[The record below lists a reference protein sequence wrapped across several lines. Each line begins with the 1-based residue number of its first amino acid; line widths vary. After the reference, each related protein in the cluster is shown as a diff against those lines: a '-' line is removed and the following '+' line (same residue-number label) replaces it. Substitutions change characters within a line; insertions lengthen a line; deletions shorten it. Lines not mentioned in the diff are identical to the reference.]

1 MNDESSVF
9 ENAEEPS
16 LSSSDTL
23 ESENAP
29 ERIAGGNQIEKE
41 TFCRA
46 DEDIASVLADTDADF
61 DSDCKEPDSQTQESE
76 LEHLRSELKHLREEL
91 ALRDSRANQE
101 KRATRE
107 YDEFCSLYPDVPVS
121 TLSPAVWQDVEK
133 GTPLAAAY
141 ALAEKRKAVSLRKA
155 MESNTNNRTRSA
167 GAVSN
172 AESIEFS
179 PAEVRAMSS
188 QEVRANLSKIMRSM
202 QKWH

>member
-29 ERIAGGNQIEKE
+29 ERIAGGNQIEEE

-46 DEDIASVLADTDADF
+46 DEDTASVLADTDADF

>member
-9 ENAEEPS
+9 ENAETAS
-16 LSSSDTL
+16 LSPYDSLETKIASTGDVCDD
-23 ESENAP
+23 ESE
-29 ERIAGGNQIEKE
+29 R
-41 TFCRA
+41 
-46 DEDIASVLADTDADF
+46 EDSCGTVEDVIDVPADTGT
-61 DSDCKEPDSQTQESE
+61 DSDPDCENPDSQAQESE
-76 LEHLRSELKHLREEL
+76 LEQLRSELKHLREEL
-91 ALRDSRANQE
+91 AMRDSRATQE
-101 KRATRE
+101 KRITRE

-121 TLSPAVWQDVEK
+121 SLSQAVWQDVEK

-155 MESNTNNRTRSA
+155 MESNTHNRARSA

>member
-9 ENAEEPS
+9 ENAEKPS
-16 LSSSDTL
+16 LSTCNTL
-23 ESENAP
+23 ERENER
-29 ERIAGGNQIEKE
+29 ERITCGNQAEEK
-41 TFCRA
+41 TFDGA
-46 DEDIASVLADTDADF
+46 AEYTAGILADTDAD
-61 DSDCKEPDSQTQESE
+61 SDPDCENPDSQAQESE
-76 LEHLRSELKHLREEL
+76 LEQLRSELKHLREEL
-91 ALRDSRANQE
+91 AMRDSRATQE
-101 KRATRE
+101 KRITRE

-121 TLSPAVWQDVEK
+121 SLSQAVWQDVEK

-141 ALAEKRKAVSLRKA
+141 ALAEKRKAVSLRRA
-155 MESNTNNRTRSA
+155 MESNTHNRARSA
-167 GAVSN
+167 GAVNN

>member
-16 LSSSDTL
+16 LSTGDTL
-23 ESENAP
+23 EGENAP
-29 ERIAGGNQIEKE
+29 EGVACSNQTEE
-41 TFCRA
+41 NAFLGA
-46 DEDIASVLADTDADF
+46 DEDTPCVPADTDADSDF
-61 DSDCKEPDSQTQESE
+61 DNEEPNSQTQESE
-76 LEHLRSELKHLREEL
+76 LEQLRSELKHLRQEL
-91 ALRDSRANQE
+91 VLRDSRTNQE
-101 KRATRE
+101 TRATRE

-121 TLSPAVWQDVEK
+121 SLSPAVWQDVEK

-141 ALAEKRKAVSLRKA
+141 ALAEKRKAVSQRRA
-155 MESNTNNRTRSA
+155 MESNSHNRTRSA

-172 AESIEFS
+172 AENIEFS

>member
-16 LSSSDTL
+16 LSTSDTL

-29 ERIAGGNQIEKE
+29 ERIAGGNQIEEE

-46 DEDIASVLADTDADF
+46 DEDTAGVLADTDADF

>member
-9 ENAEEPS
+9 ENEEKPS
-16 LSSSDTL
+16 LSTSDTL
-23 ESENAP
+23 ERENAP
-29 ERIAGGNQIEKE
+29 ERITCGKPTEEE

-46 DEDIASVLADTDADF
+46 DKHTASVLADTDADSNF
-61 DSDCKEPDSQTQESE
+61 DSEKSDSQTQESE
-76 LEHLRSELKHLREEL
+76 LEQLRNELKHLREEL
-91 ALRDSRANQE
+91 AMRDSRANQE
-101 KRATRE
+101 KRITRE

-121 TLSPAVWQDVEK
+121 SLSQAVWQDVEK

-141 ALAEKRKAVSLRKA
+141 ALAEKRKTVSLRRA
-155 MESNTNNRTRSA
+155 MESNTSNRARSA